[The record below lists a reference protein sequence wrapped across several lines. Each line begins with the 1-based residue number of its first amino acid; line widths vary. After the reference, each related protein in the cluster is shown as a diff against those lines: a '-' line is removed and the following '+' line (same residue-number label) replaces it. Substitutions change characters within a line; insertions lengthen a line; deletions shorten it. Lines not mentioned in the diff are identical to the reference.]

1 MGKRKATSEAEIA
14 WQHRDI
20 MSKYFGESLRGR
32 SLSVYGI
39 RDSLIKDV
47 RPTNLPAIEANEL
60 RLDNLFLMEDD
71 SYAIVDY
78 ESRYSEENKVKYLG
92 YIARVSQRLYN
103 EYGCY
108 KKLRLIVI
116 YTADVN
122 PEKTVSKLDLGAFT
136 MQIEEAFL
144 TGIDSEKTKEELTDK
159 LDRNVPLTD
168 EDIMK
173 LVLYPLTYKGKKN
186 QQKAVSAAIDIAER
200 IDDEDSLRRAESGIY
215 VFSDKIIAKRD
226 ADRIHGRLNMT
237 KIGRLLEEDY
247 QKREK
252 KAVDIATKEARKEAK
267 KEAKKEMENVV
278 IKLLKTG
285 DPADKVAF
293 CTGFSIEEVE
303 TLAAR
308 I

>member
-1 MGKRKATSEAEIA
+1 MGKKKATSDTEIA

-32 SLSVYGI
+32 LLSVYGI
-39 RDSLIKDV
+39 RDPLVKDV
-47 RPTNLPAIEANEL
+47 RPTNLPVIESNEL
-60 RLDNLFLMEDD
+60 RLDNLFLMEDG

-78 ESRYSEENKVKYLG
+78 ESRYLEENKVKYLG
-92 YIARVSQRLYN
+92 YVARVSQRLYN
-103 EYGCY
+103 EFGCY

-122 PEKTVSKLDLGAFT
+122 PEKTVSKLDLGALT

-144 TGIDSEKTKEELTDK
+144 AGIDSEKIKAELSDK
-159 LDRNVPLTD
+159 LGRKLPLTD

-186 QQKAVSAAIDIAER
+186 QQKAVSEAIDMAER

-215 VFSDKIIAKRD
+215 VFSDKIISKRD

-252 KAVDIATKEARKEAK
+252 KAVDIATKEAQ

-278 IKLLKTG
+278 IKFLEAG
-285 DPADKVAF
+285 DSADKVAS
-293 CTGFSIEEVE
+293 CTGFSLEEVQA
-303 TLAAR
+303 LAAK

>member
-1 MGKRKATSEAEIA
+1 M
-14 WQHRDI
+14 
-20 MSKYFGESLRGR
+20 
-32 SLSVYGI
+32 
-39 RDSLIKDV
+39 
-47 RPTNLPAIEANEL
+47 
-60 RLDNLFLMEDD
+60 
-71 SYAIVDY
+71 
-78 ESRYSEENKVKYLG
+78 
-92 YIARVSQRLYN
+92 
-103 EYGCY
+103 
-108 KKLRLIVI
+108 I

-122 PEKTVSKLDLGAFT
+122 PEKTVSKLDLGALT

-144 TGIDSEKTKEELTDK
+144 AGIDSEKIKAELSDK
-159 LDRNVPLTD
+159 LGRKLPLTD

-186 QQKAVSAAIDIAER
+186 QQKAVSEAIDMAER

-215 VFSDKIIAKRD
+215 VFSDKIISKRD

-252 KAVDIATKEARKEAK
+252 KAVDIATKEAQ

-278 IKLLKTG
+278 IKFLEAG
-285 DPADKVAF
+285 DSADKVAS
-293 CTGFSIEEVE
+293 CTGFSLEEVQA
-303 TLAAR
+303 LAAK